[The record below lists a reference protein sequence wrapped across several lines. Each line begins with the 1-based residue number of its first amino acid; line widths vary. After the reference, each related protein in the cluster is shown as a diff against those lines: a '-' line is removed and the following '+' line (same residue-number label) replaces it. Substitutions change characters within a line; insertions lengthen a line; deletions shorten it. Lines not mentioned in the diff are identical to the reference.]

1 MRDWDLGLDCDLDWI
16 VIWIGLDQIGL
27 DQIGL
32 DWIGLDSLLMRDLD
46 WIDLI
51 GLDYDV
57 REIWIMIIIMIDDYD

>member
-1 MRDWDLGLDCDLDWI
+1 
-16 VIWIGLDQIGL
+16 
-27 DQIGL
+27 
-32 DWIGLDSLLMRDLD
+32 MRDLD